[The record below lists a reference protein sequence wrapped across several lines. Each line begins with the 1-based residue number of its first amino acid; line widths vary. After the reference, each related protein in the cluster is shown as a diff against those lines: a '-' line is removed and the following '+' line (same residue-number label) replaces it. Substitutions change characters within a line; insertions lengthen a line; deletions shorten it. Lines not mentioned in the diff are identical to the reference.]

1 MNKKYRILW
10 LDDEFVNEDGTDNI
24 PLPLIRMRYP
34 DLEIVTVPY
43 VDQCESILR
52 EGTSE
57 FQAVIFDAN
66 GKYSN
71 TPNQQPNKIGFED
84 LISLAKENHL
94 PVYVFSGEL
103 SPKEIG
109 DQADITK
116 RNLKRSGFVE
126 EVNLFYK
133 HGTYKL
139 LLDKIADDLNNDF
152 QIFYSYPFVLDN
164 VLHYGVN
171 KECCKKLL
179 LWFLDREKNAFPA
192 YIDLRRIIFD
202 EAYDGKLKSFFGIS
216 KLTNIKKDQLTDK
229 CMEPWEKDI
238 ILDLYKDLVN
248 SNVHNWPSDNP
259 YMQEVIANSFL
270 IALNWFN
277 RFMHQI
283 EENPDVS
290 DYFTGA
296 TTIPSTKDSDIKKL
310 TTGEREGVTEKLTT
324 DEREGVIEKDNNGF
338 YHVGPYLLKSN
349 WAYKYVG
356 KKVRVLKDS
365 YFYYKKF
372 GYKTEFL

>member
-10 LDDEFVNEDGTDNI
+10 LDDELVNEDGTVNI

-43 VDQCESILR
+43 VDQCESILCER
-52 EGTSE
+52 ASD
-57 FQAVIFDAN
+57 FQAVILDAN

-84 LISLAKENHL
+84 LISLAKAKFL

-116 RNLKRSGFVE
+116 RNLKRAGFIE

-139 LLDKIADDLNNDF
+139 LLDKIVDDLNNDF

-179 LWFLDREKNAFPA
+179 LWLQDRERNDFPP
-192 YIDLRRIIFD
+192 YIDLRCIICD
-202 EAYDGKLKSFFGIS
+202 EAYDGKLKSFFGFS
-216 KLTNIKKDQLTDK
+216 KLTSIKTDQLTDK
-229 CMEPWEKDI
+229 CMEPWEKAI

-248 SNVHNWPSDNP
+248 SNLHNWPSDNP

-283 EENPDVS
+283 EENPNVS
-290 DYFTGA
+290 DYFTGKTPISA
-296 TTIPSTKDSDIKKL
+296 TKDSDVKGLFKCN
-310 TTGEREGVTEKLTT
+310 
-324 DEREGVIEKDNNGF
+324 DNSLNF
-338 YHVGPYLLKSN
+338 FPK
-349 WAYKYVG
+349 
-356 KKVRVLKDS
+356 
-365 YFYYKKF
+365 
-372 GYKTEFL
+372 E